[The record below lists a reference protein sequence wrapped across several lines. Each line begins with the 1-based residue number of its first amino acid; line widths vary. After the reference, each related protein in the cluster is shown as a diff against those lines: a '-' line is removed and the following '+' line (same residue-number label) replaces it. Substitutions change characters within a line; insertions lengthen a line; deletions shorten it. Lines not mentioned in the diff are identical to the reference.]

1 MKKNY
6 NLIISI
12 LLMIVCFITS
22 SVLIFLSTNRFLD
35 NAQLMGERIAENLAN
50 IEEIY
55 ISKYDTLF
63 TAIELEIQEE
73 KLSSSNYAYII
84 KNLSNTIDK
93 FEKVLKIE
101 NTEMKIIING
111 KMYNLNG
118 VL

>member
-1 MKKNY
+1 
-6 NLIISI
+6 
-12 LLMIVCFITS
+12 MIVCFITS
-22 SVLIFLSTNRFLD
+22 LVSIFLSTNRFLD
-35 NAQLMGERIAENLAN
+35 NAQVMGKRIVENLAN